1 MATNNTLDQDIQ
13 SRIESFLAELSGL
26 VKRSALEAV
35 HEALGGAL
43 APARRG
49 SGRSRGAPKTKR
61 GPGRLRKSASKVARA
76 GKRIRRSAEDLEVIA
91 ARVFAHVKS
100 NAGHRLEEI
109 GKALKLDTGVLKR
122 PVAKLLEAKK
132 LRTEGQKRGT
142 KYFAG
147 AKRGGGRAQ
156 SGGGGR
162 KSKARP
168 GRKAKRTR
176 KASGKRVAK
185 RGSKAKASAAPAAVA
200 A

>member
-1 MATNNTLDQDIQ
+1 V
-13 SRIESFLAELSGL
+13 R
-26 VKRSALEAV
+26 
-35 HEALGGAL
+35 
-43 APARRG
+43 
-49 SGRSRGAPKTKR
+49 R
-61 GPGRLRKSASKVARA
+61 GPGRPPTTASKVARA
-76 GKRIRRSAEDLEVIA
+76 GKRIRRSAEDLEAIA
-91 ARVFAHVKS
+91 ARVFGHVKS